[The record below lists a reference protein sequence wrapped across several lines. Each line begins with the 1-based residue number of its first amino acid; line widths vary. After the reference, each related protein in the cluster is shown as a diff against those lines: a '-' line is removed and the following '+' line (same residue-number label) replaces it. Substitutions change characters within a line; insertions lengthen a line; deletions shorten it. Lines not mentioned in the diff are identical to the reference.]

1 MCLWRRRGLSW
12 RGGNTAAAGWV
23 ARRGVDGWLA
33 EYGWRVGN
41 INVVAE
47 SNQYI
52 NRYHMQ

>member
-1 MCLWRRRGLSW
+1 MV
-12 RGGNTAAAGWV
+12 AAGWV